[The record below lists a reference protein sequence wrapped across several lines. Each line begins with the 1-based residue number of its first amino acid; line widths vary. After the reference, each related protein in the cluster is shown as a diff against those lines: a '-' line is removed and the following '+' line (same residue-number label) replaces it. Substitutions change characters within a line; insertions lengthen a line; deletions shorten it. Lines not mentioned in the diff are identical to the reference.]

1 MSIIKG
7 LVSFVGTVFFPGGN
21 LILKIIDVAVKVISA
36 VVELV
41 STLKKL
47 L

>member
-21 LILKIIDVAVKVISA
+21 LILKIIDVAIKVVGAIG
-36 VVELV
+36 
-41 STLKKL
+41 
-47 L
+47 